1 LEITWLGGDSLL
13 LRGRETR
20 VLIDPT
26 NSGVE
31 AGARA
36 GIEIVVGGAG
46 AENMLRPESG
56 PQVVAHAGE
65 YELRG
70 VSLRGINLPAGPVF
84 VTEVDEV
91 SVCNFGELPL
101 GASEEALES
110 LGVIDVLAVSVGGGT
125 PARAMEVAQL
135 VARLMPAVVIPVGYE
150 PQPEGVP
157 GQLAAFA
164 KEMGAVQVTPQPKLT
179 LSGSAPGGSVEETR
193 VVVLDLRR

>member
-1 LEITWLGGDSLL
+1 LDITWLGGDSLL

-20 VLIDPT
+20 VLTDPT
-26 NSGVE
+26 NSGLEV
-31 AGARA
+31 GA
-36 GIEIVVGGAG
+36 GIEIVVGGVG
-46 AENMLRPESG
+46 AENVLRPESG

-70 VSLRGINLPAGPVF
+70 VSLRGINLPSGPVF
-84 VTEVDEV
+84 VAEVDEV

-101 GASEEALES
+101 EASEEALES

-150 PQPEGVP
+150 PQPEGAP
-157 GQLAAFA
+157 GQLVAFA

-179 LSGSAPGGSVEETR
+179 MSGSAAGGGVEETR